1 MPGVPTPRRPGCPV
15 ALRFLG
21 HRSPPLWPS
30 GGPGCVGV
38 DLWLRVLGKPCGP
51 AGRAWGS
58 PCVLGVAPLEAK
70 ASETKSLN
78 GFLSQS
84 AG

>member
-1 MPGVPTPRRPGCPV
+1 MRGVPTPRRPGCPV

-21 HRSPPLWPS
+21 TGAPPLALR
-30 GGPGCVGV
+30 GPWMCWGRPLAPG
-38 DLWLRVLGKPCGP
+38 LGETMWARWEGLGEPLC
-51 AGRAWGS
+51 A
-58 PCVLGVAPLEAK
+58 GVAPLEAK

-78 GFLSQS
+78 GFLAQS